1 MKEFLSADYWND
13 RYIKNASQWDLGIV
27 SPPLKTYID
36 QLENKDI
43 AILIPGAGNSYEA
56 VYLMEQGFTNIT
68 VIDIAPI
75 VIQLLQQKYPTQ
87 QSIHFIESNFFNW
100 IGQYDLILEQTF
112 FCAIDPVLRANYVK
126 HMAQLLKPNGKLVGL
141 LFNRAFEAGPPFGG
155 DKESYQQLFETY
167 FSFQTIETC
176 YNSIAPRANTELF
189 FIATPLALVD
199 LNNESYPI
207 PK

>member
-1 MKEFLSADYWND
+1 MREFLSAEYWND
-13 RYIKNASQWDLGIV
+13 RYINNASQWDLGIV

-56 VYLMEQGFTNIT
+56 AYLMEQGFTNIT

-75 VIQLLQQKYPTQ
+75 VIQQLQQKYPHQ
-87 QSIHFIESNFFNW
+87 KSIRFIETNFFNW

-112 FCAIDPVLRANYVK
+112 FCAIDPVLRTNYVK

-141 LFNRAFEAGPPFGG
+141 LFNRIFEAGPPFGG
-155 DKESYQQLFETY
+155 DKESYQQLFESY
-167 FSFQTIETC
+167 FSFQKIEAC
-176 YNSIAPRANTELF
+176 HNSIAPRANTELF
-189 FIATPLALVD
+189 FIAIPLALVD

>member
-13 RYIKNASQWDLGIV
+13 RYIMNASQWDLGIV

-141 LFNRAFEAGPPFGG
+141 LFNRSFEAGPPFGG